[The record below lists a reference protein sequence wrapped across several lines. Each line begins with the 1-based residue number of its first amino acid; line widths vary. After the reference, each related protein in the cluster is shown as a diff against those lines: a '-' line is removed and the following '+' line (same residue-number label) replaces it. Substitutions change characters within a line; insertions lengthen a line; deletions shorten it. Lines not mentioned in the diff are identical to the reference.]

1 MSAIWYLTMVERKFA
16 YWLFDL
22 DNTLYPPESGLFDVV
37 DGRINKYLQTFFD
50 VPPRETGKLR
60 KHYFRT
66 YGLTLIGLM
75 RERKADP
82 EHYLEYVHRVP
93 VKRYLKRDHGL
104 LKTLQSIAAPKAIFT
119 NGSRSHSLAVMGAL
133 GVSEVFRE
141 IFDIASTGYIPKPDP
156 RSYRLVLERL
166 GVEGGRTVL
175 VEDMPVNLAPAR
187 ALGMTTILV
196 GKGQRGGDSA
206 ADHMIASLDALPG
219 LLSELGA

>member
-1 MSAIWYLTMVERKFA
+1 MVGRRLG

-22 DNTLYPPESGLFDVV
+22 DNTLYPPESGLFDAI
-37 DGRINKYLQTFFD
+37 DGRINKYLRTFCD
-50 VPPRETGKLR
+50 VLPQETGKLR

-66 YGLTLIGLM
+66 YGLTLVGLM

-93 VKRYLKRDHGL
+93 VERYLKPDRRL
-104 LKTLQSIAAPKAIFT
+104 LETLRSIAAPKAIFT
-119 NGSRSHSLAVMGAL
+119 NGSRSHSQAVMEAL

-156 RSYRLVLERL
+156 RSYRMVLDRL
-166 GVEGGRTVL
+166 GIEGDRTVL
-175 VEDMPVNLAPAR
+175 VEDLPVNLAPAR
-187 ALGMTTILV
+187 DLGMTTILV
-196 GKGQRGGDSA
+196 GNGQRGGESA
-206 ADHMIASLDALPG
+206 ADHVIASLDALPG